1 MSCIELFRS
10 NTPKS
15 LCCKEFSQLVP
26 LSANLSQDSYQK
38 VRDGI
43 RALADNPRPAG
54 CLKLTGREGWR
65 IRIGVYRV
73 IYAIDDSAKKVIILD
88 IGHRKDIYR

>member
-1 MSCIELFRS
+1 MSYTITIKKRASKALE
-10 NTPKS
+10 
-15 LCCKEFSQLVP
+15 
-26 LSANLSQDSYQK
+26 NLSQDGYQK

-43 RALADNPRPAG
+43 RALAENPRPTG

-65 IRIGVYRV
+65 IRIGVYRI
-73 IYAIDDSAKKVIILD
+73 IYGIDDSAKKVIVLD

>member
-1 MSCIELFRS
+1 MSYTITIKKRASKALE
-10 NTPKS
+10 
-15 LCCKEFSQLVP
+15 
-26 LSANLSQDSYQK
+26 NLPQDSYQK

-43 RALADNPRPAG
+43 RALAENPRPTG

-65 IRIGVYRV
+65 IRIGVYRI
-73 IYAIDDSAKKVIILD
+73 IYGIDDSAKKIIVLD